1 MSLHLS
7 IIIPAHNEERR
18 LPASLARVQAF
29 LQSQPYESELI
40 VVDSGSTDGTA
51 SVVRQAVRRYPRLRL
66 LQEPLPGKGRAVRRG
81 ILEAQGA
88 FRFICDTDLSM
99 PIEEVPRFLPP
110 ALPQA
115 DVAIA
120 SREVPGARR
129 HGEPAYRH
137 WVGRIFNTFV
147 RLLAIPDIQD
157 TQCGFK
163 CFRASVAEDLFS
175 VQRLDGWTFDVEVLF
190 IALRRGYRV
199 SEVPIPWYF
208 EPGSRVRIAQDSLGM
223 FLDLFRIRRNWAR
236 GLYVRPE
243 AAPSESSL
251 RA

>member
-1 MSLHLS
+1 LSPHLS

-40 VVDSGSTDGTA
+40 VVDSGSADGTA
-51 SVVRQAVRRYPRLRL
+51 SVVREAERRHPTLRL
-66 LQEPLPGKGRAVRRG
+66 FQEPIPGKGRAVRRG
-81 ILEAQGA
+81 ILEARGA

-110 ALPQA
+110 SLPQA

-120 SREVPGARR
+120 SREIPGARR

-163 CFRASVAEDLFS
+163 CFRAAVAEDLFS

-190 IALRRGYRV
+190 IALRRGYRIR
-199 SEVPIPWYF
+199 EVPIPWYF
-208 EPGSRVRIAQDSLGM
+208 EPGSRVRIAQDSLSM

-236 GLYVRPE
+236 GLYARPQ
-243 AAPSESSL
+243 AAPSESGL

>member
-1 MSLHLS
+1 MAPFLS

-18 LPASLARVQAF
+18 LPSSLASVQAF
-29 LQSQPYESELI
+29 LRAQPYASELI
-40 VVDSGSTDGTA
+40 VVDSGSRDDTA
-51 SVVRQAVRRYPRLRL
+51 AIARRDPSVRLF
-66 LQEPLPGKGRAVRRG
+66 QEALPGKGRAVRRG
-81 ILEAQGA
+81 MREARGEY
-88 FRFICDTDLSM
+88 RFICDADLSM

-110 ALPQA
+110 ALPDV

-120 SREVPGARR
+120 SREAPGARR

-137 WVGRIFNTFV
+137 WVGRIFNTVV
-147 RLLAIPDIQD
+147 RLLAIPDFQD

-163 CFRASVAEDLFS
+163 CFRGPVAEDLFA

-199 SEVPIPWYF
+199 REVPIPWYF
-208 EPGSRVRIAQDSLGM
+208 EPGSRVRIATDSIAMLI
-223 FLDLFRIRRNWAR
+223 DLFRIRRHWAR
-236 GLYVRPE
+236 GVYAHPTTAATQPE
-243 AAPSESSL
+243 A